1 MHKTD
6 IPIVETGYFSE
17 LISAYISNDPKVSHL
32 YGNAASLEQ
41 IASQIA
47 MKSATFT
54 LDQRNVL
61 VTSLE
66 AQYCDTAMSE
76 KTRLHIQA
84 LSNEKTFTVVTGHQL
99 NIFTGPLYFLYK
111 IVTTINTC
119 KALKEA
125 HPTLDFVPVYWM
137 ATEDHDFEEINHFFV
152 HGKKLSWEVPA
163 AGPVGRHTTEGLDV
177 VFEAFSNEL
186 GTSENAVT
194 LKKLF
199 KKAYLEHATLT
210 EATRYL
216 VNALFADYGLVILDG
231 DDTLLKT
238 AFAPVAKR
246 ELTTEFAHKAISEA
260 DSFLSKH
267 YKLQVNPRDINLF
280 YIKDKLRERIVVQE
294 NRFVINNT
302 KLSFSKE
309 EIIHELELHP
319 ERFSP
324 NVILRPLYQELVLP
338 NLAYVGG
345 GGELAYWL
353 QLKNMF
359 TVSEVPFPI
368 LLLRNSVLLAT
379 EKQAKKISNLQLSF
393 QDLFKK
399 QETLITEKVKEV
411 SSLSLDFSK
420 QRQVLDQLFADLH
433 PVVSKTD
440 ISFEGALFAQEKKQR
455 KGLEMLE
462 KRLLKAEKKKHADHV
477 ERIRLLQDSLF
488 PRKGLQ
494 ERNVNFSELYLEYG
508 AALIPNLILNL
519 QPFQSVFTVLTK

>member
-17 LISAYISNDPKVSHL
+17 LISAYISSDPKVSHL
-32 YGNAASLEQ
+32 YGNSAS
-41 IASQIA
+41 IDNVASQIA
-47 MKSATFT
+47 MKTARFT
-54 LDQRNVL
+54 LKQRQAL

-66 AQYCDTAMSE
+66 AQYSDTIVSE
-76 KTRLHIQA
+76 KTRLHINA
-84 LSNEKTFTVVTGHQL
+84 LSEVNTFTVVTGHQL

-119 KALKEA
+119 KALKDA
-125 HPTLDFVPVYWM
+125 HPTFDFVPVYWM

-152 HGKKLSWEVPA
+152 HGKKMSWEVPA
-163 AGPVGRHTTEGLDV
+163 SGPVGRHTTEGLNE
-177 VFEAFSNEL
+177 VFDALSREL
-186 GTSENAVT
+186 GTSENAVS
-194 LKKLF
+194 LKNLF
-199 KKAYLEHATLT
+199 KKAYLEHATLA

-231 DDTLLKT
+231 DDSLLKT
-238 AFAPVAKR
+238 SFAPVVTR
-246 ELTTEFAHKAISEA
+246 ELTTQFAHKAISEA
-260 DSFLSKH
+260 NTFLSEH
-267 YKLQVNPRDINLF
+267 YKLQVTPRNINLF
-280 YIKDKLRERIVVQE
+280 YIKDKLRERIVVKN
-294 NRFVINNT
+294 NRFLINNT
-302 KLSFSKE
+302 TLSFSKE
-309 EIIHELELHP
+309 EILHELELHP

-324 NVILRPLYQELVLP
+324 NVILRPLYQEIVLP

-353 QLKNMF
+353 QLKNLF

-379 EKQAKKISNLQLSF
+379 EKQAKKVSKLQLSF

-399 QETLITEKVKEV
+399 QDTLISEKVKKI

-420 QRQVLDQLFADLH
+420 QKQILDQLFADLY
-433 PVVSKTD
+433 PLVSKTD
-440 ISFEGALFAQEKKQR
+440 ISFKGALSAQEKKQR
-455 KGLEMLE
+455 KGLAMLE

-477 ERIRLLQDSLF
+477 ERILLLQDTLF

-494 ERNVNFSELYLEYG
+494 ERNVNFSEFYLEYG
-508 AALIPNLILNL
+508 TALIPNLISNL
-519 QPFQSVFTVLTK
+519 ESFQSVFTVLIK